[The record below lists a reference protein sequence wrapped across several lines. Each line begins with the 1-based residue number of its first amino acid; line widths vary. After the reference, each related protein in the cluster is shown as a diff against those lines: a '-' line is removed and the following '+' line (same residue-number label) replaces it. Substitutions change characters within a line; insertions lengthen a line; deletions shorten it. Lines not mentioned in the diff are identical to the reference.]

1 MQGGDE
7 ATLEMALQ
15 ETLIKKLKS
24 FEKRLND
31 LETDV
36 QLRLPSNSLGRGNSN
51 LYDDPIYEA
60 LKQELEEL
68 KDEQFELVGRANE
81 VDGLSDM
88 EEDVDRLLFSMQ
100 NQALINL
107 QDLDLRLKNLEDD
120 MISSKGHYTNDGF
133 ELDASMLNIEHLMQ
147 TDQLEKILKLD
158 S

>member
-1 MQGGDE
+1 
-7 ATLEMALQ
+7 
-15 ETLIKKLKS
+15 LKS

-36 QLRLPSNSLGRGNSN
+36 QLRLPSNSLGRGDTN
-51 LYDDPIYEA
+51 LYDDPVYEA

-68 KDEQFELVGRANE
+68 KDEQFDLVGRANE
-81 VDGLSDM
+81 MEGLSDM

-107 QDLDLRLKNLEDD
+107 QDLDFRLKNLEDD
-120 MISSKGHYTNDGF
+120 LMSSKGHYTNDGF
-133 ELDASMLNIEHLMQ
+133 EPDASMLNIEHLMQ

>member
-68 KDEQFELVGRANE
+68 KDEQFDLVGRANE

-107 QDLDLRLKNLEDD
+107 KDLDLRLKNLEDD
-120 MISSKGHYTNDGF
+120 MISSKGDYT
-133 ELDASMLNIEHLMQ
+133 
-147 TDQLEKILKLD
+147 
-158 S
+158 